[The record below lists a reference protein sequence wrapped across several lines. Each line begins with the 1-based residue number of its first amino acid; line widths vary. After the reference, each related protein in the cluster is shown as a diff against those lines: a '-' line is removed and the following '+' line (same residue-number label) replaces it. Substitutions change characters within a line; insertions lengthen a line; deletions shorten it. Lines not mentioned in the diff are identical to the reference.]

1 MPSSSRLTSEI
12 LLAASSAGL
21 TLWRNNTGTGW
32 VGDVT
37 RTPGGILIRNPRPL
51 HAGLCKGSSDLIGLR
66 PRLILPEDV
75 GSILAQFVALEIK
88 AGRDRLRPEQ
98 VTFLDFVR
106 GAGGVALEVRSVGD
120 LELEPSVKIR

>member
-1 MPSSSRLTSEI
+1 MF
-12 LLAASSAGL
+12 LLATSSAGL

-32 VGDVT
+32 VGDVA
-37 RTPGGILIRNPRPL
+37 RLKNGDILIRDPAPL
-51 HAGLCKGSSDLIGLR
+51 HAGLSKGSSDLIGLR

-98 VTFLDFVR
+98 ITFLDFVR
-106 GAGGVALEVRSVGD
+106 RAGGVALEVRKVED
-120 LELEPSVKIR
+120 LVVE